1 MNMIRVACACL
12 AFSAALAIAQ
22 APADLKAVREKVT
35 KGQARLVDVRE
46 EGEWK
51 EGHLNDATLTPLSRI
66 SKGLDAKAM
75 AELKEKPVFVHC
87 RAGIRAQKA
96 AALLKAAGV
105 DATPLKASYDELEA
119 VFGKA
124 K

>member
-1 MNMIRVACACL
+1 MNMIRVACACMAL
-12 AFSAALAIAQ
+12 SAALAIAQ
-22 APADLKAVREKVT
+22 APADLKAVRDKVA

-46 EGEWK
+46 EDEWK
-51 EGHLNDATLTPLSRI
+51 EGHLKDATLTPLSRI

-96 AALLKAAGV
+96 AALLKAGGV